1 MVLQT
6 EQTERLRKALHIDI
20 TDGIILAVMRQGR
33 RQENDTK
40 ETMEA
45 WMERHV
51 FVYASTPKVLETM
64 KKEFSV
70 SSLLREYKH
79 GKRFLVYRCHL
90 VNRDMMLVDKVTIY
104 LFENTVTGH
113 VEAQMFIEDI
123 TQEYLDNVT
132 NEVLYQ

>member
-64 KKEFSV
+64 KKEFSFPHF
-70 SSLLREYKH
+70 Y
-79 GKRFLVYRCHL
+79 
-90 VNRDMMLVDKVTIY
+90 VNINM
-104 LFENTVTGH
+104 ENGFWYTG
-113 VEAQMFIEDI
+113 VI
-123 TQEYLDNVT
+123 L
-132 NEVLYQ
+132 